1 VLFEGHIET
10 THSQEISTLQVTF
23 GLDTAGELRLLD
35 QRTAYESKRQVS
47 SPQLFIN
54 IFDSLKQIV
63 QTETFLRA

>member
-1 VLFEGHIET
+1 MLFEGHIET

-23 GLDTAGELRLLD
+23 GLDTAGELN

-54 IFDSLKQIV
+54 IFDSLMQIV